1 MKMKRNIM
9 AAVLAGLLA
18 FTTGCLSSAYHIG
31 GENEYPYNGTAD
43 SFTYCLGVWWHEPDG
58 EVENAMDAYTKM
70 VYLFWIVDFPL
81 EIASDTLWLP
91 VDGTV
96 ELIGD

>member
-31 GENEYPYNGTAD
+31 GENEYPYNGTVD
-43 SFTYCLGVWWHEPDG
+43 CWNHCICVWGREPKDKL
-58 EVENAMDAYTKM
+58 ENAMDAYTKM
-70 VYLFWIVDFPL
+70 VYLFWVVDFPL
-81 EIASDTLWLP
+81 EIVSDILWLP
-91 VDGTV
+91 VDATV
-96 ELIGD
+96 KLIGD